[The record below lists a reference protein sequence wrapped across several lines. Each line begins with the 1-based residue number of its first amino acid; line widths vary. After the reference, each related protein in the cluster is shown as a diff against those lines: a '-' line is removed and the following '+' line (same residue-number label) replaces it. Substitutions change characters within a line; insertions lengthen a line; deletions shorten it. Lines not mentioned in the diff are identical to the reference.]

1 MNIALWIVQVLLALF
16 FLMAGSSKLMT
27 PVDELAQQMGWVNDF
42 PTWLPTFIGA
52 VEVLGA
58 LGLILPAATRI
69 QPILTALAADGL
81 ATIMLLAAIFHIS
94 RGEFG
99 PVGLNVVLLLLAGFV
114 AYGRWKLA
122 PIAPR
127 SG

>member
-1 MNIALWIVQVLLALF
+1 MNIALWIVQVVLAFF
-16 FLMAGSSKLMT
+16 FLMVGGTKLTT
-27 PVDELAQQMGWVNDF
+27 PASELAQQMGWINDA

-52 VEVLGA
+52 AEVLGA

-69 QPILTALAADGL
+69 LPILTALAADGL
-81 ATIMLLAAIFHIS
+81 ATIMLLAAILHIS

-99 PVGLNVVLLLLAGFV
+99 PVPMNVLLLLLAAFV